1 MRSGASQAL
10 LILPITCP
18 HLSRTTRGEGRCPLR
33 YLPSRRP
40 LSTGGWKATLQ
51 GPGWVQPGLWSVL
64 LWSKVTSLL
73 NPGTA
78 GRMGGSTL
86 GAWLGQPL
94 GGERRTP
101 ENESRQA
108 PEGDVRCTQNST
120 QKCASPSA
128 PSTFPFGPC
137 RGQGTESGVGVKSLL
152 PARRTQIW
160 SWISVVVDCM
170 AFGSAGS
177 LL

>member
-10 LILPITCP
+10 LILPIRCP
-18 HLSRTTRGEGRCPLR
+18 HLSRTTRGEGRCPLC

-51 GPGWVQPGLWSVL
+51 GPGWVQPGLWSDPL
-64 LWSKVTSLL
+64 GRFVTSLL

-78 GRMGGSTL
+78 GRKGGSTL
-86 GAWLGQPL
+86 GAWLGRPL

-108 PEGDVRCTQNST
+108 PEGDVRCTQNSA
-120 QKCASPSA
+120 QSVPVRRPPPHSPL
-128 PSTFPFGPC
+128 GPAEVK
-137 RGQGTESGVGVKSLL
+137 GQSQGWESKVIR
-152 PARRTQIW
+152 ARRTQIW
-160 SWISVVVDCM
+160 SWISVVVDCV

>member
-1 MRSGASQAL
+1 MSSGASQAL
-10 LILPITCP
+10 LILPIRCP
-18 HLSRTTRGEGRCPLR
+18 HLSRTTRGEGRCLLC
-33 YLPSRRP
+33 YLPSWRP

-51 GPGWVQPGLWSVL
+51 GPGWVQPGLWSEPL
-64 LWSKVTSLL
+64 GRFGTSLL

-78 GRMGGSTL
+78 GRKGGSTL
-86 GAWLGQPL
+86 GAWLGGPL

-108 PEGDVRCTQNST
+108 PEGDVRCTQNSA
-120 QKCASPSA
+120 QKCACPSA
-128 PSTFPFGPC
+128 PSGPC
-137 RGQGTESGVGVKSLL
+137 RGQGQSQGWESKVIRASLL

-160 SWISVVVDCM
+160 SWISVVVDCV